1 MLTRPINWDLIA
13 DQYDQMIRYTTA
25 IRLGTAD
32 TEAILRRFT
41 RTNVQHPTYRALGEL
56 GKALRTIFVCDYLTS
71 LELRREINEGL
82 NVVEN
87 WNSANGF
94 IHYGKHGDITTNGH
108 DDQETA
114 VLCLHLLQ
122 AALVYVNTLMI
133 QQALAEQHEL
143 TLDRPPSPHP
153 LTYSHVNPY
162 GTFNLDLDT
171 RLALTFS

>member
-1 MLTRPINWDLIA
+1 MSWDLIA
-13 DQYDQMIRYTTA
+13 DQYDQIIRYTAA

-32 TEAILRRFT
+32 TEAILRRST
-41 RTNVQHPTYRALGEL
+41 WANVQHPTDRALSEL
-56 GKALRTIFVCDYLTS
+56 GKAIRRIFVCDYLTS

-94 IHYGKHGDITTNGH
+94 IHYGKHGDSATNGH

-114 VLCLHLLQ
+114 VLCLHLLG

-133 QQALAEQHEL
+133 QQPAS
-143 TLDRPPSPHP
+143 PSPP
-153 LTYSHVNPY
+153 
-162 GTFNLDLDT
+162 
-171 RLALTFS
+171 